1 MKVAVLGATGFI
13 GSHLARWLVETGHE
27 VVGMQRGATPPH
39 VGRVRSM
46 PVDRHDV
53 VALRRTLAEAS
64 PDVLVDLIAY
74 SATDAATLLEG
85 LPPALERVVVI
96 SSGDVYSS
104 YDAFRGRIP
113 PRDAS
118 APLTE
123 AAPLRD
129 RLYPYRAASAPG
141 ELEYSY
147 EKILVERTAQAG
159 SRAPVTVLRLPMVY
173 GPGDR
178 QQRVGRYL
186 RRLAGDAS
194 VLRLNEREAAW
205 RCTRGYVEDVAWAIA
220 LAALDDRAGGQV
232 FNVGEADALT
242 ELEWVE
248 AIAAAAGWG
257 GDVIADPAKAPSL
270 DAEWSV
276 HLMMNVRRIREVLR
290 YAEPVG
296 RTEGLRRTVSV
307 AA

>member
-1 MKVAVLGATGFI
+1 MKVAVLGATGFV
-13 GSHLARWLVETGHE
+13 GSHVARWLVETGHA
-27 VVGMQRGATPPH
+27 VIGMQRGSAAAR
-39 VGRVRSM
+39 VGGIRSM
-46 PVDRHDV
+46 PVDRHDP
-53 VALRRTLAEAS
+53 VALRGVLADAS

-74 SATDAATLLEG
+74 SATDVTTLLDA
-85 LPPALERVVVI
+85 LPPSLERLVVI

-113 PRDAS
+113 PPDPS

-159 SRAPVTVLRLPMVY
+159 SRGPVTVLRLPMVY

-186 RRLAGDAS
+186 RRLGGDAS
-194 VLRLNEREAAW
+194 VLRLNEREAGW

-242 ELEWVE
+242 ELEWAK

-257 GDVIADPAKAPSL
+257 GDVMAEPAEAPSL

-276 HLMMNVRRIREVLR
+276 HLVTDVRLIREVLG